1 MEYRPHLKISYFS
14 RWQFSRIFRKLYL
27 PKSTDVFTICVSQS
41 DRRLLTPSP
50 HTSVAQTL
58 PQFVSWIGRPLL
70 VVFVSR
76 GRNLIEGA
84 GASKTTVSVLR
95 ARKIILVDVVK
106 SRVMIDVSTLSKNG
120 LPVRTF
126 DVCLARPKN
135 WPTDIVCPHA
145 AQLMID
151 RTGNHFCLFWPSADE
166 PSACLQT
173 SKCQTQCKWAKALV
187 WDNLHWVS
195 WFSTRQAWRLNW
207 S

>member
-95 ARKIILVDVVK
+95 ARKKINYTRWRCEISCHDWCFNFVQERPARSNLWCLSGPAEKLAHWYRLSARGSTYDWQNWQSFLSILAQCGWALSLSSNVK
-106 SRVMIDVSTLSKNG
+106 VPNSMQMSKS
-120 LPVRTF
+120 P
-126 DVCLARPKN
+126 CLR
-135 WPTDIVCPHA
+135 
-145 AQLMID
+145 
-151 RTGNHFCLFWPSADE
+151 
-166 PSACLQT
+166 
-173 SKCQTQCKWAKALV
+173 
-187 WDNLHWVS
+187 
-195 WFSTRQAWRLNW
+195 
-207 S
+207 